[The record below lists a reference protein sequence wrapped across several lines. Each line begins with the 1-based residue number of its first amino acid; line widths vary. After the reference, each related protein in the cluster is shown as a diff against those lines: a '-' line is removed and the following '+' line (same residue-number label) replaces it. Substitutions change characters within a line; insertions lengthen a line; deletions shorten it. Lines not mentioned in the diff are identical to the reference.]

1 MPLHPKIKAALL
13 TALAAAIATIV
24 AAVAD
29 VYPDHPATAIVTAL
43 APVVAGW
50 LKSSDAPPA

>member
-50 LKSSDAPPA
+50 LKTADPA